1 MMNQNKIRSRKKLE
15 EYKKKYDSFKKLQS
29 DADTIQKELKEDYIA
44 VKDYYLTKIHNLVEE
59 MNSLGLTI
67 YIQKDGCGEE
77 FLRAKT
83 IKDVGI
89 CFK

>member
-1 MMNQNKIRSRKKLE
+1 MNQNKIMSLKKLE

-29 DADTIQKELKEDYIA
+29 DADTIQKELKEDYA
-44 VKDYYLTKIHNLVEE
+44 VIKDYYLTKIHNLVEE

-67 YIQKDGCGEE
+67 YIQKDGCREE
-77 FLRAKT
+77 FLRAKS
-83 IKDVGI
+83 IKSIGI